1 MYVGNCNEYLVQL
14 KLIRP
19 SIEKIYRGIE
29 IYLACKDNAYYLLK
43 DSPKTLKASEYVKE
57 KYGYT
62 RELFCDMQNHPIE
75 ELLKES
81 NIPKLLLKTEQK
93 KGGNICSIYPYGAS
107 PTRSLNK
114 EQIEKVEKYVVSKNM
129 QPVINGNLDLTS
141 WAIGVEN
148 EFTALAPTQGIKTTL
163 IPTGIGENLYKSLY
177 CNLDVFKI

>member
-1 MYVGNCNEYLVQL
+1 
-14 KLIRP
+14 
-19 SIEKIYRGIE
+19 
-29 IYLACKDNAYYLLK
+29 
-43 DSPKTLKASEYVKE
+43 
-57 KYGYT
+57 
-62 RELFCDMQNHPIE
+62 MQNHPIE

-129 QPVINGNLDLTS
+129 QPVINGNLDLTT